1 MLLVTCEFFFS
12 YQKGLLIRESVSALN
27 MNIVD
32 QLAEAFLM
40 HPGDIIQ
47 WLNTSCQNAPLSKTL
62 FYLLLMQS
70 LHKMNSSSGKVLS
83 MVYAL
88 AIYLDDSGVSISKG
102 RKSFVSFDKLARV
115 YTDGC
120 VFL

>member
-1 MLLVTCEFFFS
+1 MILWFFVSNILWMLLVTCDFFFS

-47 WLNTSCQNAPLSKTL
+47 WLNNSCQDAPLSKTL

-70 LHKMNSSSGKVLS
+70 LHKMNSSSGNVLS

-88 AIYLDDSGVSISKG
+88 AIYLDDSWVSISK
-102 RKSFVSFDKLARV
+102 D
-115 YTDGC
+115 C
-120 VFL
+120 